1 MTHLNEISKIY
12 KEIIAEGY
20 APGDVDQKVG
30 AVTSIPKKEQ
40 EAAKE
45 RLLAKAAA
53 KRASMKKEAL
63 DPVGSEDG
71 DVDNDGDKDKSDKY
85 LLKRRKA
92 ISRAIGKKKV
102 ATEES
107 EVPSKNLKKLVKKA
121 VKRIDTDVDGDVD
134 NNDKTKGPMGEF
146 VPSADGKKRV
156 YSGVKEGFSNW
167 RNDLIEVVKDE
178 ESAVKEKNVKNKIVI
193 NPELKESVEH
203 IGGILL
209 EATEFSDIL
218 EEISDEELYFLSDS
232 MIEEIV
238 EEVFVEAQEEGQ
250 DLEVF
255 ESILCESIDVS
266 MMLLNEVTSPAKVN
280 AARLKDKGAAARG
293 EGQTAGRDAGAE
305 ARKRISSGSSGNSS
319 TSRAE
324 KLAKVKAAVKKVG
337 AAVKAGVKK
346 AAPVVRKAA
355 VKSAEIAGKAVG
367 KAKNLAKDM
376 GSAAKKGY
384 QSTQSASSSSSDS
397 NSSSSSSS
405 GGSSSSSGGSSSS
418 SGGSSSGMTRPV
430 VKKKPGLLSRIGS
443 KLKSGLKKAVGKT
456 ARAVSRG
463 TRNVARRMGEEVE
476 PEEKKKEGPDAKDKQ
491 MLSQKK
497 MMLNKQMML
506 QRKKLMLQKQGKLP
520 MGGMNEE
527 NIEERADFWNP
538 DPEKDRK
545 LGGPGANQ
553 RAREDSGSSKPAA
566 KKDYSKSLKPGETYM
581 QFAKRKKAER
591 MKKEEVEVVGEAK
604 VDTGKSRK
612 EKEEA
617 RNKRSGLD
625 KTPPGALP
633 IMFPNMHRR
642 DEHEDKRGVKKEKGI
657 KSVGEEFELDERTRY
672 AKETGKDFTTG
683 NKSEKGGEGR
693 SEAGKHMQKMM
704 RSTGGAMSS
713 RRKAI
718 QPQGKKKEKGAK
730 GPKGVTPVDK
740 IKGQLSKKRAP
751 KADPYGYGQGRYQG
765 D

>member
-12 KEIIAEGY
+12 KESIAEGY

-40 EAAKE
+40 EAARE

-63 DPVGSEDG
+63 DPVGQEDG

-107 EVPSKNLKKLVKKA
+107 EVPSKDLKKLVKKA
-121 VKRIDTDVDGDVD
+121 VKRVDHDVDGDVD
-134 NNDKTKGPMGEF
+134 HNDPKAGPMGEF

-178 ESAVKEKNVKNKIVI
+178 EKAVKEKNVKNKIIV

-238 EEVFVEAQEEGQ
+238 EEVFAEAQEEGQ
-250 DLEVF
+250 DLDVF

-280 AARLKDKGAAARG
+280 AARLKNKAAAARG
-293 EGQTAGRDAGAE
+293 EGQSAGRDAGAE
-305 ARKRISSGSSGNSS
+305 ARKRLSSGSSGSGSS
-319 TSRAE
+319 SRAE

-337 AAVKAGVKK
+337 AAVKAGAKKAGEAAKK

-355 VKSAEIAGKAVG
+355 VKSAEVAGKAAG
-367 KAKNLAKDM
+367 HAKNLAKDM

-384 QSTQSASSSSSDS
+384 KSTQSASSSSSDS
-397 NSSSSSSS
+397 DSS
-405 GGSSSSSGGSSSS
+405 SSSS

-430 VKKKPGLLSRIGS
+430 AKKKPGLLSRIGS

-463 TRNVARRMGEEVE
+463 SRNVARRLGEAAELE
-476 PEEKKKEGPDAKDKQ
+476 TKETKKEKEGPDPKKMQ

-497 MMLNKQMML
+497 MMLNKQTML
-506 QRKKLMLQKQGKLP
+506 QKKKLMLQKQGKLP

-527 NIEERADFWNP
+527 NIEERADFWDP

-553 RAREDSGSSKPAA
+553 RAREDRADSAPKKDDSKKLRSGESYMDYAKRQKGGSSAPKPKERKRDKIGKAIGRAIDKIGGIKKEETELQEKELSIADQMRISREAAAKRKPYQPGDRQKQHAAQMRNAAKNA
-566 KKDYSKSLKPGETYM
+566 KKDT
-581 QFAKRKKAER
+581 
-591 MKKEEVEVVGEAK
+591 
-604 VDTGKSRK
+604 
-612 EKEEA
+612 
-617 RNKRSGLD
+617 RSD
-625 KTPPGALP
+625 
-633 IMFPNMHRR
+633 
-642 DEHEDKRGVKKEKGI
+642 
-657 KSVGEEFELDERTRY
+657 S
-672 AKETGKDFTTG
+672 
-683 NKSEKGGEGR
+683 
-693 SEAGKHMQKMM
+693 QKMADAYASP
-704 RSTGGAMSS
+704 RKGPGGA
-713 RRKAI
+713 
-718 QPQGKKKEKGAK
+718 
-730 GPKGVTPVDK
+730 T
-740 IKGQLSKKRAP
+740 RA
-751 KADPYGYGQGRYQG
+751 D
-765 D
+765 

>member
-1 MTHLNEISKIY
+1 MTHLNEISKVY
-12 KEIIAEGY
+12 RESIAEGY

-40 EAAKE
+40 EAARQ

-63 DPVGSEDG
+63 DPVGAEDG

-92 ISRAIGKKKV
+92 ISKAIGKKKV

-107 EVPSKNLKKLVKKA
+107 EVPSKDLKKLVKKA
-121 VKRIDTDVDGDVD
+121 VKRVDHDVDGDVD
-134 NNDKTKGPMGEF
+134 HNDPKAGPMGEF

-178 ESAVKEKNVKNKIVI
+178 EKAVKEKNVKNKIVI

-218 EEISDEELYFLSDS
+218 EEITDEELYFLSDS

-238 EEVFVEAQEEGQ
+238 EEVFAEAQEEGQ
-250 DLEVF
+250 DLDVF

-266 MMLLNEVTSPAKVN
+266 MMLLNEVTSPAAVN
-280 AARLKDKGAAARG
+280 AARLKNKAAAARG
-293 EGQTAGRDAGAE
+293 EGQSAGRDAGSE
-305 ARKRISSGSSGNSS
+305 ARKRLSSGSSGSGSS
-319 TSRAE
+319 SRAE

-337 AAVKAGVKK
+337 AAVKAGAKK

-355 VKSAEIAGKAVG
+355 VKSAEVAGKAAG
-367 KAKNLAKDM
+367 HAKNLAKDM

-384 QSTQSASSSSSDS
+384 KSTQSASSSSSDS
-397 NSSSSSSS
+397 DSS
-405 GGSSSSSGGSSSS
+405 SSSSSGGSSSS

-430 VKKKPGLLSRIGS
+430 AKKKPGLLSRIGS

-463 TRNVARRMGEEVE
+463 ARNVARKMDEQAE
-476 PEEKKKEGPDAKDKQ
+476 PEAKEKEGPDAKEKQ

-497 MMLNKQMML
+497 MMLNKQTML
-506 QRKKLMLQKQGKLP
+506 QKKKLMLQKQGKLP

-527 NIEERADFWNP
+527 NIEEAPKYDKEGNDKFDRYKRMIRHKQDKYGVSTLKQRLKHGGVDHNIDNEKKAKMKEETINERGDFWHP
-538 DPEKDRK
+538 DPEQDRK

-553 RAREDSGSSKPAA
+553 RAREDRASSKSSSSSSSSGKP
-566 KKDYSKSLKPGETYM
+566 KLKPGESYM
-581 QFAKRKKAER
+581 QYAKRVKA
-591 MKKEEVEVVGEAK
+591 MKTRKEEVELQ
-604 VDTGKSRK
+604 
-612 EKEEA
+612 EKELSIADQMRISKEYNRKSPEEKKA
-617 RNKRSGLD
+617 ANKKAMG
-625 KTPPGALP
+625 
-633 IMFPNMHRR
+633 N
-642 DEHEDKRGVKKEKGI
+642 VKKVAPK
-657 KSVGEEFELDERTRY
+657 KDTRTD
-672 AKETGKDFTTG
+672 A
-683 NKSEKGGEGR
+683 
-693 SEAGKHMQKMM
+693 QKMTDA
-704 RSTGGAMSS
+704 TGPRPGS
-713 RRKAI
+713 RYR
-718 QPQGKKKEKGAK
+718 
-730 GPKGVTPVDK
+730 
-740 IKGQLSKKRAP
+740 
-751 KADPYGYGQGRYQG
+751 G

>member
-1 MTHLNEISKIY
+1 MTHLNEISKVY
-12 KEIIAEGY
+12 RESIAEGY

-40 EAAKE
+40 EAARE

-63 DPVGSEDG
+63 DPVGQEDG

-102 ATEES
+102 ATEEA
-107 EVPSKNLKKLVKKA
+107 EVPSKDLKKLVKKA
-121 VKRIDTDVDGDVD
+121 VKRVDHDVDGDVD
-134 NNDKTKGPMGEF
+134 HNDPKAGPMGEF

-355 VKSAEIAGKAVG
+355 VKSAEIAGKAAG

-405 GGSSSSSGGSSSS
+405 GGSSSSSGGSSS
-418 SGGSSSGMTRPV
+418 GMTRPV
-430 VKKKPGLLSRIGS
+430 AKKKPGLLSRIGS
-443 KLKSGLKKAVGKT
+443 KLKRGLKKAVGKT

-476 PEEKKKEGPDAKDKQ
+476 PAEKKKEGPDAKDKQ

-553 RAREDSGSSKPAA
+553 RAREDRGSSKPAA

-581 QFAKRKKAER
+581 QFAKRKRAER
-591 MKKEEVEVVGEAK
+591 MKK
-604 VDTGKSRK
+604 
-612 EKEEA
+612 
-617 RNKRSGLD
+617 
-625 KTPPGALP
+625 
-633 IMFPNMHRR
+633 
-642 DEHEDKRGVKKEKGI
+642 
-657 KSVGEEFELDERTRY
+657 EEFELDERTRY

>member
-12 KEIIAEGY
+12 RECIAEGY

-40 EAAKE
+40 EAARQ

-63 DPVGSEDG
+63 DPVGQEDG

-107 EVPSKNLKKLVKKA
+107 EVPSKDLKKLVKKA
-121 VKRIDTDVDGDVD
+121 VKRVDHDVDGDVD
-134 NNDKTKGPMGEF
+134 KNDPKAGPMGEF

-178 ESAVKEKNVKNKIVI
+178 EKAVKEKNVKNKIVI

-238 EEVFVEAQEEGQ
+238 EEVFAEAQEEGQ

-266 MMLLNEVTSPAKVN
+266 MMLLNEVTSPAAVN
-280 AARLKDKGAAARG
+280 AARLKNKAAAARG
-293 EGQTAGRDAGAE
+293 EGQSAGRDAGAE
-305 ARKRISSGSSGNSS
+305 ARKRLSSGSS
-319 TSRAE
+319 SRSE

-337 AAVKAGVKK
+337 AAVKAGAKKAGEVAKK

-355 VKSAEIAGKAVG
+355 VKSAEVAGKAAG
-367 KAKNLAKDM
+367 HAKNLAKDM

-384 QSTQSASSSSSDS
+384 KSTQSASSSSSDS
-397 NSSSSSSS
+397 DSS
-405 GGSSSSSGGSSSS
+405 SSSS

-430 VKKKPGLLSRIGS
+430 AKKKPGLLSRIGS
-443 KLKSGLKKAVGKT
+443 KLKRGLKKAVGKT

-463 TRNVARRMGEEVE
+463 SRNLARRMGEEVE
-476 PEEKKKEGPDAKDKQ
+476 PKATKEEGPDAKEKQ

-497 MMLNKQMML
+497 MMLNKQTML
-506 QRKKLMLQKQGKLP
+506 QKKKLMLQKQGKLP

-527 NIEERADFWNP
+527 NIEERADFWDP

-553 RAREDSGSSKPAA
+553 RAREDRAEKSKPAA
-566 KKDYSKSLKPGETYM
+566 KKTDSKKLRPGESYM
-581 QFAKRKKAER
+581 DYAKRQRGGSSAPKPKERKRDKIGKAIGR
-591 MKKEEVEVVGEAK
+591 AIDKIGGIKKEETELQ
-604 VDTGKSRK
+604 
-612 EKEEA
+612 EKELSIADQMRISREYNRKSPEEKRA
-617 RNKRSGLD
+617 ANKKAMG
-625 KTPPGALP
+625 
-633 IMFPNMHRR
+633 N
-642 DEHEDKRGVKKEKGI
+642 VKKVAPK
-657 KSVGEEFELDERTRY
+657 KDTRTD
-672 AKETGKDFTTG
+672 A
-683 NKSEKGGEGR
+683 
-693 SEAGKHMQKMM
+693 QKMADAYASP
-704 RSTGGAMSS
+704 RKGPGGA
-713 RRKAI
+713 
-718 QPQGKKKEKGAK
+718 
-730 GPKGVTPVDK
+730 T
-740 IKGQLSKKRAP
+740 RA
-751 KADPYGYGQGRYQG
+751 D
-765 D
+765 

>member
-1 MTHLNEISKIY
+1 MTHLNEISKVY
-12 KEIIAEGY
+12 RESIAEGY

-40 EAAKE
+40 EAAKQ

-63 DPVGSEDG
+63 DPVGAEDG

-92 ISRAIGKKKV
+92 ISKAIGKKKV

-107 EVPSKNLKKLVKKA
+107 EVPSKDLKKLVKKA
-121 VKRIDTDVDGDVD
+121 VKRVDHDVDGDVD
-134 NNDKTKGPMGEF
+134 HNDPKAGPMGEF

-178 ESAVKEKNVKNKIVI
+178 EKAVKEKNVKNKIVI

-218 EEISDEELYFLSDS
+218 EEITDEELYFLSDS

-238 EEVFVEAQEEGQ
+238 EEVFAEAQEEGQ
-250 DLEVF
+250 DLDVF
-255 ESILCESIDVS
+255 ESVLCESIDVS

-280 AARLKDKGAAARG
+280 AARLKNKAAAARG
-293 EGQTAGRDAGAE
+293 EGQSAGRDAGAE
-305 ARKRISSGSSGNSS
+305 ARKRLSSGSSGSGSS
-319 TSRAE
+319 SRAE

-355 VKSAEIAGKAVG
+355 VKSAEVAGKAAG
-367 KAKNLAKDM
+367 HAKNLAKDM

-384 QSTQSASSSSSDS
+384 KSTQSASSSSSDS
-397 NSSSSSSS
+397 DSS
-405 GGSSSSSGGSSSS
+405 SSSSSGGSSSS

-430 VKKKPGLLSRIGS
+430 AKKKPGLLSRIGS

-463 TRNVARRMGEEVE
+463 ARNVARKMDEQAE
-476 PEEKKKEGPDAKDKQ
+476 PEAKEKEGPDAKEKQ

-497 MMLNKQMML
+497 MMLNKQTML
-506 QRKKLMLQKQGKLP
+506 QKKKLMLQKQGKLP

-527 NIEERADFWNP
+527 NIEEAPKYDKEGNDKFDRYKRMIRHKQDKYGVSTLKQRLKHGGVDHNIDNEKKAKMKKEEVIAERGDFWHP
-538 DPEKDRK
+538 DPEQDRK

-553 RAREDSGSSKPAA
+553 RAREDRASSKSSSSSSSSGKP
-566 KKDYSKSLKPGETYM
+566 KLKPGESYM
-581 QFAKRKKAER
+581 QYAKRVKA
-591 MKKEEVEVVGEAK
+591 MKTRKEEVELQ
-604 VDTGKSRK
+604 
-612 EKEEA
+612 EKELSIADQMRISKEYNRKSPEEKKA
-617 RNKRSGLD
+617 ANKKAMG
-625 KTPPGALP
+625 
-633 IMFPNMHRR
+633 N
-642 DEHEDKRGVKKEKGI
+642 VKKVAPK
-657 KSVGEEFELDERTRY
+657 KDTRTD
-672 AKETGKDFTTG
+672 A
-683 NKSEKGGEGR
+683 
-693 SEAGKHMQKMM
+693 QKMTDA
-704 RSTGGAMSS
+704 TGPRPGS
-713 RRKAI
+713 RYR
-718 QPQGKKKEKGAK
+718 
-730 GPKGVTPVDK
+730 
-740 IKGQLSKKRAP
+740 
-751 KADPYGYGQGRYQG
+751 G

>member
-1 MTHLNEISKIY
+1 MTHLNEISKVY
-12 KEIIAEGY
+12 RESIAEGY

-40 EAAKE
+40 EAARE

-63 DPVGSEDG
+63 DPVGAEDG

-92 ISRAIGKKKV
+92 ISKAIGKKKV

-107 EVPSKNLKKLVKKA
+107 EVPSKDLKKLVKKA
-121 VKRIDTDVDGDVD
+121 VKRVDHDVDGDVD
-134 NNDKTKGPMGEF
+134 HNDPKAGPMGEF

-178 ESAVKEKNVKNKIVI
+178 EKAVKEKNVKNKIVI

-238 EEVFVEAQEEGQ
+238 EEVFAEAQEEGQ
-250 DLEVF
+250 DLDVF

-266 MMLLNEVTSPAKVN
+266 MMLLNEVTSPAAVN
-280 AARLKDKGAAARG
+280 AARLKNKAAAARG
-293 EGQTAGRDAGAE
+293 EGQSAGRDAGAE
-305 ARKRISSGSSGNSS
+305 ARKRLSSGSSGSGSS
-319 TSRAE
+319 SRAE

-337 AAVKAGVKK
+337 AAVKAGAKKAGEAAKK

-355 VKSAEIAGKAVG
+355 VKSAEVAGKAAG
-367 KAKNLAKDM
+367 HAKNLAKDM

-384 QSTQSASSSSSDS
+384 KSTQSASSSSSDS
-397 NSSSSSSS
+397 DSS
-405 GGSSSSSGGSSSS
+405 SSSSSGGSSSS

-430 VKKKPGLLSRIGS
+430 AKKKPGLLSRIGS

-463 TRNVARRMGEEVE
+463 ARNVARKMDEQAE
-476 PEEKKKEGPDAKDKQ
+476 PEAKEKEGPDAKEKQ

-497 MMLNKQMML
+497 MMLNKQTML
-506 QRKKLMLQKQGKLP
+506 QKKKLMLQKQGKLP

-527 NIEERADFWNP
+527 NIEEAPKYDKEGNDKFDRYKRMVRHKQDKYGVSTFKQRLKTGADHNIDNEKKAKMNERADFWHP
-538 DPEKDRK
+538 DPEQDRK

-553 RAREDSGSSKPAA
+553 RAREDRAA
-566 KKDYSKSLKPGETYM
+566 SKSSSSSSSSGKPKLKPGESYM
-581 QFAKRKKAER
+581 QYSKRVKA
-591 MKKEEVEVVGEAK
+591 MKTRKEEVELQ
-604 VDTGKSRK
+604 
-612 EKEEA
+612 EKELSIADQMRISREA
-617 RNKRSGLD
+617 NAKRKPYKDGDHQRARARQMKNSKAPKD
-625 KTPPGALP
+625 
-633 IMFPNMHRR
+633 
-642 DEHEDKRGVKKEKGI
+642 
-657 KSVGEEFELDERTRY
+657 TRSD
-672 AKETGKDFTTG
+672 A
-683 NKSEKGGEGR
+683 
-693 SEAGKHMQKMM
+693 QKMADAYASP
-704 RSTGGAMSS
+704 RKGPGGA
-713 RRKAI
+713 
-718 QPQGKKKEKGAK
+718 
-730 GPKGVTPVDK
+730 T
-740 IKGQLSKKRAP
+740 RA
-751 KADPYGYGQGRYQG
+751 D
-765 D
+765 

>member
-1 MTHLNEISKIY
+1 MTHLNEISKVY
-12 KEIIAEGY
+12 REHIAEGY

-40 EAAKE
+40 EAARQ

-63 DPVGSEDG
+63 DPVGAEDG

-92 ISRAIGKKKV
+92 ISKAIGKKKV

-107 EVPSKNLKKLVKKA
+107 EVPSKDLKKLVKKA
-121 VKRIDTDVDGDVD
+121 VKRVDHDVDGDVD
-134 NNDKTKGPMGEF
+134 HNDPKAGPMGEF

-178 ESAVKEKNVKNKIVI
+178 ETAVKEKNVKNKIVI

-218 EEISDEELYFLSDS
+218 EEITDEELYFLSDS

-238 EEVFVEAQEEGQ
+238 EEVFAEAQEEGQ
-250 DLEVF
+250 DLDVF

-266 MMLLNEVTSPAKVN
+266 MMLLNEVTSPAAVN
-280 AARLKDKGAAARG
+280 AARLKNKAAAARG
-293 EGQTAGRDAGAE
+293 EGQSAGRDAGAE
-305 ARKRISSGSSGNSS
+305 ARKRLSSGSSGSGSS
-319 TSRAE
+319 SRAE

-337 AAVKAGVKK
+337 AAVKAGAKKAGEAAKK

-355 VKSAEIAGKAVG
+355 VKSAEVAGKAAG
-367 KAKNLAKDM
+367 HAKNLAKDM

-384 QSTQSASSSSSDS
+384 KSTQSASSSSSDS
-397 NSSSSSSS
+397 GSS
-405 GGSSSSSGGSSSS
+405 SSSSSGGSSSS

-430 VKKKPGLLSRIGS
+430 AKKKPGLLSRIGS

-463 TRNVARRMGEEVE
+463 ARNVARKMDEQAE
-476 PEEKKKEGPDAKDKQ
+476 PEAKEKEGPDAKEKQ

-497 MMLNKQMML
+497 MMLNKQTML
-506 QRKKLMLQKQGKLP
+506 QKKKLMLQKQGKLP

-527 NIEERADFWNP
+527 NIEEAPKYDKEGNDKFDRYKRMIRHKQDKYGVSTLKQRLKHGGVDHNIDNEKKAKMKEEVVNERADFWHP
-538 DPEKDRK
+538 DPEQDRK

-553 RAREDSGSSKPAA
+553 RAREDRAA
-566 KKDYSKSLKPGETYM
+566 SKSSSSSSSSGKPKLKPGESYM
-581 QFAKRKKAER
+581 QYAKRVKA
-591 MKKEEVEVVGEAK
+591 MKTRKEEVELQ
-604 VDTGKSRK
+604 
-612 EKEEA
+612 EKELSIDDQMRISREA
-617 RNKRSGLD
+617 AAKRKPYKDGDHQRARAKQL
-625 KTPPGALP
+625 KNAAK
-633 IMFPNMHRR
+633 NA
-642 DEHEDKRGVKKEKGI
+642 KK
-657 KSVGEEFELDERTRY
+657 DTRTD
-672 AKETGKDFTTG
+672 A
-683 NKSEKGGEGR
+683 
-693 SEAGKHMQKMM
+693 QKMTDA
-704 RSTGGAMSS
+704 TGPRPGS
-713 RRKAI
+713 RYR
-718 QPQGKKKEKGAK
+718 
-730 GPKGVTPVDK
+730 
-740 IKGQLSKKRAP
+740 
-751 KADPYGYGQGRYQG
+751 G

>member
-1 MTHLNEISKIY
+1 MTHLNEISKVY
-12 KEIIAEGY
+12 RESIAEGY

-40 EAAKE
+40 EAARQ

-63 DPVGSEDG
+63 DPVGAEDG

-92 ISRAIGKKKV
+92 ISKAIGKKKV

-107 EVPSKNLKKLVKKA
+107 EVPSKDLKKLVKKA
-121 VKRIDTDVDGDVD
+121 VKRVDHDVDGDVD
-134 NNDKTKGPMGEF
+134 HNDPKAGPMGEF

-178 ESAVKEKNVKNKIVI
+178 EKAVKEKNVKNKIVI

-218 EEISDEELYFLSDS
+218 EEITDEELYFLSDS

-238 EEVFVEAQEEGQ
+238 EEVFAEAQEEGQ
-250 DLEVF
+250 DLDVF

-266 MMLLNEVTSPAKVN
+266 MMLLNEVTSPAAVN
-280 AARLKDKGAAARG
+280 AARLKNKAAAARG
-293 EGQTAGRDAGAE
+293 EGQSAGRDAGSE
-305 ARKRISSGSSGNSS
+305 ARKRLSSGSSGSGSS
-319 TSRAE
+319 SRAE

-337 AAVKAGVKK
+337 AAVKAGAKK

-355 VKSAEIAGKAVG
+355 VKSAEVAGKAAG
-367 KAKNLAKDM
+367 HAKNLAKDM

-384 QSTQSASSSSSDS
+384 KSTQSASSSSSDS
-397 NSSSSSSS
+397 DSS
-405 GGSSSSSGGSSSS
+405 SSSSSGGSSSS

-430 VKKKPGLLSRIGS
+430 AKKKPGLLSRIGS

-463 TRNVARRMGEEVE
+463 ARNVARKMDEQAE
-476 PEEKKKEGPDAKDKQ
+476 PEAKEKEGPDAKEKQ

-497 MMLNKQMML
+497 MMLNKQTML
-506 QRKKLMLQKQGKLP
+506 QKKKLMLQKQGKLP

-527 NIEERADFWNP
+527 NIEEAPKYDKEGNDKFDRYKRMIRHKQDKYGVSTLKQRLKHGGVDHNIDNEKKAKMKEETINERGDFWHP

-553 RAREDSGSSKPAA
+553 RAREDRAA
-566 KKDYSKSLKPGETYM
+566 SKSSSSSSSSGKPKLKPGESYM
-581 QFAKRKKAER
+581 QYAKRVKA
-591 MKKEEVEVVGEAK
+591 MKTRKEEVELQ
-604 VDTGKSRK
+604 
-612 EKEEA
+612 EKELSIADQMRISKEYNRKSPEEKKA
-617 RNKRSGLD
+617 ANKKAMG
-625 KTPPGALP
+625 
-633 IMFPNMHRR
+633 N
-642 DEHEDKRGVKKEKGI
+642 VKKVAPK
-657 KSVGEEFELDERTRY
+657 KDTRTD
-672 AKETGKDFTTG
+672 A
-683 NKSEKGGEGR
+683 
-693 SEAGKHMQKMM
+693 QKMTDA
-704 RSTGGAMSS
+704 TGPRPGS
-713 RRKAI
+713 RYR
-718 QPQGKKKEKGAK
+718 
-730 GPKGVTPVDK
+730 
-740 IKGQLSKKRAP
+740 
-751 KADPYGYGQGRYQG
+751 G